1 VENLSRGLRQGASS
15 ETIASRADAI
25 RRSSRRLATLVDEML
40 NVSRITSG
48 VIPVAL
54 EPVELSV
61 FVRDA
66 TNHFLDQMAT
76 AETRAAL
83 SVDGPI
89 WCRTDRE
96 RLGYVFNNLV
106 ANAIKY
112 GGRQPIEIRVARDA
126 GFARL
131 SVRDHGPGIST
142 EDQKRIFERFE
153 RAVSASHVSG
163 FGLGLWIARRTVE
176 ALGGTI
182 RVESRPGEGSTFSVD
197 LPLDA
202 GPALGEALT
211 PTAGGPGATVPA
223 APGTGRTDP

>member
-1 VENLSRGLRQGASS
+1 
-15 ETIASRADAI
+15 
-25 RRSSRRLATLVDEML
+25 
-40 NVSRITSG
+40 
-48 VIPVAL
+48 
-54 EPVELSV
+54 
-61 FVRDA
+61 
-66 TNHFLDQMAT
+66 MAT

-83 SVDGPI
+83 SVEGAV

-96 RLGYVFNNLV
+96 RLGYVFNNLL

-112 GGRQPIEIRVARDA
+112 GGGHPIEIRVSEEA

-131 SVRDHGPGIST
+131 SVRDHGPGISAD
-142 EDQKRIFERFE
+142 DQKRIFERFE

-182 RVESRPGEGSTFSVD
+182 RVESVPGEGSTFSVD

-202 GPALGEALT
+202 APAAGETVT
-211 PTAGGPGATVPA
+211 PTEGGPGATA
-223 APGTGRTDP
+223 AGARDTPRTSP